1 MVATCS
7 RPVKGQNRS
16 NCDHIMKFGT
26 VIHWSVRKMKWK
38 GCPNFGQGKAAKLD
52 FKMADIRFSIF
63 RYIAAKKA
71 PRILTYGTK
80 YMLLGSTNLLL

>member
-1 MVATCS
+1 
-7 RPVKGQNRS
+7 
-16 NCDHIMKFGT
+16 
-26 VIHWSVRKMKWK
+26 MKWK

-63 RYIAAKKA
+63 RYIAAKEA

-80 YMLLGSTNLLL
+80 YILLGSTNLLL